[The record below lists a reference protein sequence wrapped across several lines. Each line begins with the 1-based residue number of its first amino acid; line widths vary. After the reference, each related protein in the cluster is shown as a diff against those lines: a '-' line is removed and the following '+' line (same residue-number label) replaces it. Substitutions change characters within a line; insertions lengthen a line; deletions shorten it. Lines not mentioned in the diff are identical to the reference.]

1 VLYTLANGRDHKPL
15 IPDAQLFRD
24 VFNASPIGIAVENLE
39 GQPLFV
45 NPAFCSF
52 LGSSEEELRNKH
64 CVDFSPPED
73 AEKDWA
79 LFQQLR
85 AGSIDHYQLEKRYFR
100 RDGSLVWGSLS
111 ISLLKSSP
119 SPLVLAMVEDI
130 TDKKNAEEARFRHA
144 AVIESSD
151 DAIASGTVDGIIV
164 SWNTGAQKIYG
175 YTEAEAVGKPISM
188 LVPPELPD
196 EENKI
201 LETLKSGD
209 RIEHFETVR
218 VTKTGKRINVSLTIS
233 PIKDSTGRTVAI
245 SGIARDI
252 TERKLAEEALRAS
265 EERLRLAQQ
274 AARIGTFDWNIRT
287 GVNTWTPE
295 LESIY
300 GLPQGGFGGTQK
312 AFENLVHPND
322 LAGVIELVNS
332 ALRTGEPTAGEWR
345 VVWPD
350 RSVRWIAGRWQVF
363 MDSAGEPSRMIGVN
377 IDVTERKRSEER
389 LREYEKAVEGAED
402 MIGVIDREYRFL
414 LVNRQYLKMRNL
426 TREQVVGH
434 LIPEVLNKELFETVI
449 KPKLDE
455 CFQGKVVRYEMKFSY
470 PTVGERDLLLSY
482 FPIEGVHGVDRAA
495 CILRDITDRKR
506 AEEEL
511 LEMNRALEA
520 HSSLL
525 RSREELLNTFVKN
538 VPAGVAMLDRD
549 MRYLQVS
556 DRWCADF
563 SLDSSQMLGRS
574 HYEIFPDIP
583 ERWKQIHRR
592 TLAGETLRAEEDRWD
607 RKGGTTWL
615 RWEIRPWQNLE
626 GVPGGILIF
635 SEDITRRK
643 QMEEAISLMSRNLI
657 ESQEQERTR
666 IGRELH
672 DDINQRLAMLAI
684 ELDQLQDNP
693 SEVRSRVQELR
704 KQTMEISDDVQALSH
719 ELDSSKLERLGA
731 IGGMRSWCRE
741 FGERQR
747 IQVEFKSPEARIS
760 LPREIGHCLF
770 RVLQEALHNAAKYSG
785 VRRIEVQLWEDSGEI
800 HLLVSDLG
808 RGFDLETATQERGL
822 GLTSMQERVRLIKGI
837 IEIQSK
843 PMGGTTVHVHVPL
856 MSEHSQGAA
865 G

>member
-1 VLYTLANGRDHKPL
+1 MA
-15 IPDAQLFRD
+15 DAARSAMPETQFFRD
-24 VFNASPIGIAVENLE
+24 VFNASPMGIVVENLA

-52 LGSSEEELRNKH
+52 LGFSEEELRNKH

-73 AEKDWA
+73 AGKDWA

-111 ISLLKSSP
+111 ISLLQSSP

-151 DAIASGTVDGIIV
+151 DAIASATLDGIIV

-233 PIKDSTGRTVAI
+233 PIKDSTGRSVGI
-245 SGIARDI
+245 CGIARDI
-252 TERKLAEEALRAS
+252 TERKLAEETLRAS

-295 LESIY
+295 LEAMY
-300 GLPQGGFGGTQK
+300 GLPPGGFDGTQTV
-312 AFENLVHPND
+312 FENLVHPD
-322 LAGVIELVNS
+322 DRAEVIALVDGS
-332 ALRTGEPTAGEWR
+332 IKTGQPANGEWR
-345 VVWPD
+345 VVWRD
-350 RSVRWIAGRWQVF
+350 GSVHWIAGRWQVF
-363 MDSAGEPSRMIGVN
+363 MDASNEPSRMIGVN
-377 IDVTERKRSEER
+377 IDVTVRKRSEER

-414 LVNRQYLKMRNL
+414 LANRQYLKMRNL

-434 LIPEVLNKELFETVI
+434 FVPEILGGEIFETVI

-455 CFQGKVVRYEMKFSY
+455 CFQGKVVKYEKKFSY
-470 PTVGERDLLLSY
+470 PTIGERDLLLSY
-482 FPIEGVHGVDRAA
+482 FPIEGVNGVDRVA

-506 AEEEL
+506 AEE
-511 LEMNRALEA
+511 AL
-520 HSSLL
+520 SGM
-525 RSREELLNTFVKN
+525 T
-538 VPAGVAMLDRD
+538 
-549 MRYLQVS
+549 
-556 DRWCADF
+556 
-563 SLDSSQMLGRS
+563 
-574 HYEIFPDIP
+574 
-583 ERWKQIHRR
+583 
-592 TLAGETLRAEEDRWD
+592 
-607 RKGGTTWL
+607 RK
-615 RWEIRPWQNLE
+615 
-626 GVPGGILIF
+626 
-635 SEDITRRK
+635 
-643 QMEEAISLMSRNLI
+643 LI
-657 ESQEQERTR
+657 ETQEQERIR

-684 ELDQLQDNP
+684 ELEQLQENP
-693 SEVRSRVQELR
+693 SEVRSRVQEIQ
-704 KQTMEISDDVQALSH
+704 KQTTEISSDVQALSH
-719 ELDSSKLERLGA
+719 ELDPSKLERLGA
-731 IGGMRSWCRE
+731 IRGIRSWCRE
-741 FGERQR
+741 FGDRQKMK
-747 IQVEFKSPEARIS
+747 IDFKSDIS
-760 LPREIGHCLF
+760 SDLPLEVGVCLF
-770 RVLQEALHNAAKYSG
+770 RVLQEAFHNVVKHSG
-785 VRRIEVQLWEDSGEI
+785 VKGVEVQLSE
-800 HLLVSDLG
+800 HLNDVHLIVTDLG
-808 RGFDLETATQERGL
+808 RGFDVEVAIQGQGL
-822 GLTSMQERVRLIKGI
+822 GLTSMQERVRLLNGS
-837 IEIQSK
+837 IEIQSR
-843 PMGGTTVHVHVPL
+843 PMGGTAVHVRIPL
-856 MSEHSQGAA
+856 RSEHGTRQAA